1 MIFEL
6 LRLKKL
12 LHCNCIALQSSF
24 CNKFRFLPVCAEGVM
39 DNIHFEIDTDSDDEE
54 EEMFLSSVLE
64 KIDNELKEKYPSYLQ
79 KLTNLDFVKEASEAG
94 CSKSNFNEKG
104 KYDNN
109 DNVDILS
116 DSSDDEVHELEGEL
130 ENTQKRKRKRNA
142 DPKKWL
148 KNINKQKRLLGKVY
162 QGRKLSKKTK
172 KWDLVPRT
180 ERKQGVF
187 CGNSCKRVPEDDSK
201 KVFDHYWQSGSKDG
215 QMTFVRS
222 IVDVVP
228 VKRKTSETNQRNV
241 SRQYKLK
248 ISGNIYNVCQK
259 NVSCYLRYIRKIF

>member
-1 MIFEL
+1 
-6 LRLKKL
+6 
-12 LHCNCIALQSSF
+12 
-24 CNKFRFLPVCAEGVM
+24 M
-39 DNIHFEIDTDSDDEE
+39 DNIDFEIDTDSDDE

-79 KLTNLDFVKEASEAG
+79 KLTNLDFVKETSETG
-94 CSKSNFNEKG
+94 YFKSNFNEKG

-109 DNVDILS
+109 DNVDVLS
-116 DSSDDEVHELEGEL
+116 DSSDDEVHELEGKL
-130 ENTQKRKRKRNA
+130 ENPRKRKRKRNA

-162 QGRKLSKKTK
+162 QGRKLNKKTK

-180 ERKQGVF
+180 ERKQGEFVVTVARKIAKEYQKMIQ
-187 CGNSCKRVPEDDSK
+187 KR
-201 KVFDHYWQSGSKDG
+201 VFDHYWQSGSKDS

-222 IVDVVP
+222 MVDVVP
-228 VKRKTSETNQRNV
+228 VKRKTSETNKRNV

-259 NVSCYLRYIRKIF
+259 TFLAMWIILHN